1 MAHVKWWNNL
11 FVTRGGESFPQAA
24 GYASDWNVF
33 DGGARAT
40 NWGDQHSRVEPCDA
54 AVTFQS
60 LPAGVVMLGSA
71 VTVLDL
77 DLDEKECYT
86 LVLPQHADIDQQ
98 RISVLSPLGTALIG
112 YREGDELTWP
122 TPGGQRHL
130 QIVKVVNSAA

>member
-1 MAHVKWWNNL
+1 MLHIPSEDYETLRLLA
-11 FVTRGGESFPQAA
+11 TTTSAA
-24 GYASDWNVF
+24 TISS
-33 DGGARAT
+33 ARQRIHALR
-40 NWGDQHSRVEPCDA
+40 DELDK
-54 AVTFQS
+54 AVVMPKDS

-86 LVLPQHADIDQQ
+86 LALPQHADIDQQ